1 MKNNKRTWREKL
13 GIFLIIIGTAV
24 FLLYLFAMYLSGY
37 LNSTFSIDL
46 AKASDVGAFIGGV
59 SGSMWALGGILF
71 LYETLYSQR
80 NEFEENRRNY
90 LSAQKEATY
99 FRYLSQ
105 LNEII
110 RFLSG
115 ELIND
120 KDNKIYVG
128 RSYLH
133 KIYES
138 FKVEHKSKV
147 GSKVMNLGIRNA
159 IKEVQKS
166 NHKEVQVK
174 FDNITLG
181 DLEKTIISTYESFYA
196 NYHYNLGHFY
206 RFVYHIVKYIID
218 NYESDNDRHKYLG
231 ILQAQLSNDE
241 LGLLFF
247 NCISKYSMNSKGLHK
262 FHEWIDK
269 YQLLQN
275 IDVQNIIFA
284 EYIDFYPETKFKF
297 ITINKTK

>member
-1 MKNNKRTWREKL
+1 MINNKRTWRETL
-13 GIFLIIIGTAV
+13 GIFLIVIGSVV
-24 FLLYLFAMYLSGY
+24 FLLYLLAMYLSGY
-37 LNSTFSIDL
+37 LNTTFSIDL
-46 AKASDVGAFIGGV
+46 AKASEIGGFIGGV

-90 LSAQKEATY
+90 LNAQKEATY

-115 ELIND
+115 ELVND
-120 KDNKIYVG
+120 KDNRIYVG

-138 FKVEHKSKV
+138 FKKEHRSTVASK
-147 GSKVMNLGIRNA
+147 GMDIGIRNA
-159 IKEVQKS
+159 LKEVQK
-166 NHKEVQVK
+166 NKVKEAQVK
-174 FDNITLG
+174 LDNIKLD
-181 DLEKTIISTYESFYA
+181 DLEKTIISKYESFYA
-196 NYHYNLGHFY
+196 NYHYNLGHFF

-218 NYESDNDRHKYLG
+218 NYESDIDRHKYLG

-247 NCISKYSMNSKGLHK
+247 NCISKYSVNSKGEYK
-262 FHEWIDK
+262 FHDWIDK

-275 IDVQNIIFA
+275 IDVQNIMFA
-284 EYIDFYPETKFKF
+284 EYIGFYPETTFKF
-297 ITINKTK
+297 IIIHKAI